1 MVFKFLATGSH
12 FLGPKNPVFSSLD
25 LGRGSRGVDRS
36 LLDEIL
42 PLASLVIENFQEF
55 SWEMCLMP
63 ILRQMRTAWNYL
75 QVRAK
80 FYVE

>member
-1 MVFKFLATGSH
+1 M
-12 FLGPKNPVFSSLD
+12 FSSLD

-42 PLASLVIENFQEF
+42 PLASLVLENFQEF

-63 ILRQMRTAWNYL
+63 ILRQMQTA
-75 QVRAK
+75 
-80 FYVE
+80 

>member
-1 MVFKFLATGSH
+1 MVFKFPAQEAI
-12 FLGPKNPVFSSLD
+12 SLD
-25 LGRGSRGVDRS
+25 LKAQCSALRIWGEGVDRS
-36 LLDEIL
+36 LLNEIL
-42 PLASLVIENFQEF
+42 PLASLVLENFQEF

-63 ILRQMRTAWNYL
+63 ILRQMQTAWNYL

>member
-1 MVFKFLATGSH
+1 M
-12 FLGPKNPVFSSLD
+12 FSSLG
-25 LGRGSRGVDRS
+25 LGRGSHGGDRS

-42 PLASLVIENFQEF
+42 PLASLVHENVQEF

-63 ILRQMRTAWNYL
+63 ILRHMRITCNYL